1 MEFFAKIATSL
12 DGKIALEDG
21 QSKWISCEESRKYV
35 HQLRSKADI
44 IATGIGTILADDA
57 QLSARDGD
65 DLYPNQPQIVVF
77 DSNARTPIN
86 AKVLQNKNKPTIILH
101 GENAHDYRLEKLKK
115 AGAIVKNIDLNQD
128 GEINIVEAYKALST
142 MGAKSIMLEAGSILL
157 SNCIAAGIINRL
169 YWFRAPIIMGNKAKD
184 VFNGLNPESLDKA
197 KRLRLLEIKKIGTD
211 ILEIYEV

>member
-21 QSKWISCEESRKYV
+21 QSKWISCEESRKFV

-57 QLSARDGD
+57 QLSARDGEN
-65 DLYPNQPQIVVF
+65 LYPNQPQRVVF

-86 AKVLQNKNKPTIILH
+86 SKILQNTKKPTIIFH
-101 GENAHDYRLEKLKK
+101 GKNASDFRLEKLNK
-115 AGAIVKNIDLNQD
+115 AGAITKNIDINQD
-128 GEINIVEAYKALST
+128 GEINIIEAYKALSLL
-142 MGAKSIMLEAGSILL
+142 GAKSIMLEAGSILL
-157 SNCIAAGIINRL
+157 SNCIASGVINRL

-197 KRLRLLEIKKIGTD
+197 KKLRLIEIKKIGTD